1 MKKFNTVFVLY
12 SSLLGFAVGIVSELF
27 LVTVNFLIHTIW
39 YTLPHSLHLPNFYP
53 IIIGLIGGVLVGLS
67 QKYIGPFPKT
77 LHETLAEF
85 KMTQAVTYEHRI
97 LRNLIS
103 SLIVL
108 GFGASLGPEAA
119 LSSILG
125 GLITWL
131 GDRLKLTLAKKELL
145 LNLGIGAMMSTIFH
159 APFWG
164 ITKPVEDELD
174 KGKITVKWKK
184 VLLYTLTTICGI
196 IGFFYTKR
204 FFPQETVFAI
214 RIPHID
220 WDIRVLL
227 TLIPALIIG
236 IAFGYFFMWSEKLSH
251 KWMSKIKQPMVR
263 SLLAGLCIGL
273 LGMVSYKF
281 LFSGEHELL
290 PLSESYHSLSVIALL
305 VLAFGKTMLTHLCFD
320 CGWRGGKIFP
330 AILASATIG
339 FAFVSIFPYTPGLIV
354 GIIVAASITVILQKP
369 LLTATLLLLL
379 LPLQFFPAV
388 LLTCFVTQWLTKK
401 VNQRMAET
409 A

>member
-1 MKKFNTVFVLY
+1 MKFKAVFVFY
-12 SSLLGFAVGIVSELF
+12 SALLGFGVGIVSELF
-27 LVTVNFLIHTIW
+27 LVAVNFLIHLIW
-39 YTLPHSLHLPNFYP
+39 YTAPQALHLPSFYP

-77 LHETLAEF
+77 LHETLTEF
-85 KMTQAVTYEHRI
+85 KMTQSVTYEHRI

-125 GLITWL
+125 GLITWI

-164 ITKPVEDELD
+164 ITKPVENELD
-174 KGKITVKWKK
+174 KGHIAVKGKK
-184 VLLYTLTTICGI
+184 VGLYTLTTLCGI
-196 IGFFYTKR
+196 MGFFYTKR

-214 RIPHID
+214 RIPDID
-220 WDIRVLL
+220 WDARVIL
-227 TLIPALIIG
+227 TILPALVIG
-236 IAFGYFFMWSEKLSH
+236 MSFGYFFLWSEKLSQ
-251 KWMSKIKQPMVR
+251 KWMAKIKSQMIR
-263 SLLAGLCIGL
+263 ALLAGLGIGL
-273 LGMVSYKF
+273 LGIISYQF

-290 PLSESYHSLSVIALL
+290 PLSEDYTSLSVVALL
-305 VLAFGKTMLTHLCFD
+305 VLAFGKTLLTHLCFAG
-320 CGWRGGKIFP
+320 GWRGGKIFP

-339 FAFVSIFPYTPGLIV
+339 FTFVSIFPYTPGLIV

-388 LLTCFVTQWLTKK
+388 LITCFLTQKLTQKITK
-401 VNQRMAET
+401 
-409 A
+409 